1 MAVTVKQKVR
11 FGPFV
16 LDVHS
21 GELHKNGSK
30 LKVQPQPIQ
39 VLTIL
44 LEHPGEL
51 VTREEIRTR
60 IWPSDTFVDFEH
72 GLNTAVKKLRQ
83 ALGDES
89 ETPKYIET
97 LPRRG
102 YRFVGS
108 VEDEVKDDTEISSR
122 GSLPMSGKLGEQ
134 DQVQSQQHRF
144 TRRRTWLAI
153 TALLLVVFGGLSNVL
168 YRQLFSWTPRVLEV
182 RPL

>member
-1 MAVTVKQKVR
+1 MAVSVKQKFR

-21 GELHKNGSK
+21 GELYKHDFK

-44 LEHPGEL
+44 LENPGEL
-51 VTREEIRTR
+51 VTRDELQKR

-89 ETPKYIET
+89 DTPQFIET

-102 YRFVGS
+102 YRFIG
-108 VEDEVKDDTEISSR
+108 EGEVSKDTCLA
-122 GSLPMSGKLGEQ
+122 GLPPQ
-134 DQVQSQQHRF
+134 P
-144 TRRRTWLAI
+144 
-153 TALLLVVFGGLSNVL
+153 
-168 YRQLFSWTPRVLEV
+168 PRVWLQKTV
-182 RPL
+182 GLLILVSLIISVGYNRLSS

>member
-39 VLTIL
+39 VLTIPR
-44 LEHPGEL
+44 EHPGEL
-51 VTREEIRTR
+51 VTREEIRTS

-102 YRFVGS
+102 YRF
-108 VEDEVKDDTEISSR
+108 ISPLAFPEPKPAENSNGKARPKLASR
-122 GSLPMSGKLGEQ
+122 II
-134 DQVQSQQHRF
+134 
-144 TRRRTWLAI
+144 TTAI
-153 TALLLVVFGGLSNVL
+153 VAVLLS
-168 YRQLFSWTPRVLEV
+168 
-182 RPL
+182 

>member
-89 ETPKYIET
+89 ETPAYIQT

-102 YRFVGS
+102 YRFTGS
-108 VEDEVKDDTEISSR
+108 LEEDEEYRPQLINSVSE
-122 GSLPMSGKLGEQ
+122 
-134 DQVQSQQHRF
+134 
-144 TRRRTWLAI
+144 RTSADAVDLAPSPPRPNYQKS
-153 TALLLVVFGGLSNVL
+153 VVTVGLAAIMLATV
-168 YRQLFSWTPRVLEV
+168 VAV
-182 RPL
+182 G